1 MLNVTNTSYSYTA
14 ESKVDDK
21 VVLNFQANI
30 NVEDPKSTTISTW
43 KNSEMDYKDNRI
55 QVRKD
60 QAEFEDMIYDKIDAL
75 LAEKTKKN
83 EV

>member
-1 MLNVTNTSYSYTA
+1 MLNVTNTSYLYTA

-55 QVRKD
+55 QARKD
-60 QAEFEDMIYDKIDAL
+60 QAEFEDMIYDKIDTL
-75 LAEKTKKN
+75 LAEKTKEN

>member
-43 KNSEMDYKDNRI
+43 KNNEMDYKDNRI
-55 QVRKD
+55 QARKD
-60 QAEFEDMIYDKIDAL
+60 QAEFEDMIYDKIDTL
-75 LAEKTKKN
+75 LAEKTKENK
-83 EV
+83 V

>member
-21 VVLNFQANI
+21 VVLSFQANI

-55 QVRKD
+55 QGRKD

>member
-55 QVRKD
+55 QARKD

-75 LAEKTKKN
+75 LAKKTKEN
-83 EV
+83 EA

>member
-1 MLNVTNTSYSYTA
+1 MLNVTNTSYLYTA

-55 QVRKD
+55 QARKD

-75 LAEKTKKN
+75 LAEKTKEN
-83 EV
+83 EA

>member
-55 QVRKD
+55 QARKD

-75 LAEKTKKN
+75 LAEKTKEN
-83 EV
+83 EA

>member
-55 QVRKD
+55 QARKD
-60 QAEFEDMIYDKIDAL
+60 QAEFEDMIYDKIDTL
-75 LAEKTKKN
+75 LAEKTKENK
-83 EV
+83 V

>member
-30 NVEDPKSTTISTW
+30 NVEDPKSITISTW

-55 QVRKD
+55 QARKD
-60 QAEFEDMIYDKIDAL
+60 QAEFEDMIYDKIDTL
-75 LAEKTKKN
+75 LAEKTKEN

>member
-43 KNSEMDYKDNRI
+43 KNNEMDYKDNRI
-55 QVRKD
+55 QARKD
-60 QAEFEDMIYDKIDAL
+60 QAEFEDMIYDKIDTL
-75 LAEKTKKN
+75 LAEKTKEN

>member
-1 MLNVTNTSYSYTA
+1 MLNVTSTSYSYTA

-30 NVEDPKSTTISTW
+30 NVEDPKSTTNSTW

-55 QVRKD
+55 QARKD

-75 LAEKTKKN
+75 LAEKTKEN

>member
-14 ESKVDDK
+14 ESKIDDK

-43 KNSEMDYKDNRI
+43 KNNEMDYKDNRI
-55 QVRKD
+55 QARKD
-60 QAEFEDMIYDKIDAL
+60 QAEFEDMIYDKIDTL
-75 LAEKTKKN
+75 LAEKTKEN